1 MKSFNINSTVKVRL
15 TKYGEELHKKD
26 WEDFWSSMGRL
37 SEYPYTPYTPDA
49 DGYVEFQMWDLME
62 KFGKHCGWGGDLP
75 FDTVIL
81 IEDNDLKGKVET
93 DEKKLLKECR
103 QTGRTN
109 ATTEKVL
116 KTVFSQMTD
125 KKTLECEIEEYAL
138 GIEQKA
144 KEIGKLKDILDR
156 KEQQL
161 KQMKETDTSKLLKE
175 MENHKSPAEE
185 AYKEIYGIY
194 PVYPSDV
201 RFGYFKTG
209 YNVSKEECKVEEPKP
224 KKLFDVIRNLGYS
237 VDMCYEIVDAVRC
250 WLPEPQSA
258 AGSQNVD
265 VELLV
270 DGFNDCLKK
279 IKDGLG

>member
-103 QTGRTN
+103 QTGRTT

-161 KQMKETDTSKLLKE
+161 KQMKEPDKVLIEGDTATIMGVK
-175 MENHKSPAEE
+175 
-185 AYKEIYGIY
+185 YK
-194 PVYPSDV
+194 
-201 RFGYFKTG
+201 R
-209 YNVSKEECKVEEPKP
+209 VEEPKP

>member
-1 MKSFNINSTVKVRL
+1 MTNNLPEPDDAPWLNL
-15 TKYGEELHKKD
+15 TPQEVEELRYNKQ
-26 WEDFWSSMGRL
+26 ELTSYGR
-37 SEYPYTPYTPDA
+37 EKIRA
-49 DGYVEFQMWDLME
+49 LME
-62 KFGKHCGWGGDLP
+62 
-75 FDTVIL
+75 
-81 IEDNDLKGKVET
+81 
-93 DEKKLLKECR
+93 EKKLLKECR

-161 KQMKETDTSKLLKE
+161 KQMKETDISKVLIEGDTATINGIK
-175 MENHKSPAEE
+175 
-185 AYKEIYGIY
+185 YK
-194 PVYPSDV
+194 
-201 RFGYFKTG
+201 R
-209 YNVSKEECKVEEPKP
+209 VEEPKP

-237 VDMCYEIVDAVRC
+237 VDMCYEIVDAVKEC
-250 WLPEPQSA
+250 LPDEHCNITDYDL
-258 AGSQNVD
+258 GWND
-265 VELLV
+265 VLR
-270 DGFNDCLKK
+270 K

>member
-1 MKSFNINSTVKVRL
+1 MTNNLPENDDAPWLNLTQEEINQLRYDKQKL
-15 TKYGEELHKKD
+15 TDYGREKI
-26 WEDFWSSMGRL
+26 R
-37 SEYPYTPYTPDA
+37 A
-49 DGYVEFQMWDLME
+49 LME
-62 KFGKHCGWGGDLP
+62 
-75 FDTVIL
+75 
-81 IEDNDLKGKVET
+81 
-93 DEKKLLKECR
+93 EKKLLKECR
-103 QTGRTN
+103 QTGRTT

-161 KQMKETDTSKLLKE
+161 KQMKETDTSKVLIEGDTATINGIK
-175 MENHKSPAEE
+175 
-185 AYKEIYGIY
+185 YK
-194 PVYPSDV
+194 
-201 RFGYFKTG
+201 R
-209 YNVSKEECKVEEPKP
+209 VEEPKP

>member
-103 QTGRTN
+103 QTGRTT

-116 KTVFSQMTD
+116 KI
-125 KKTLECEIEEYAL
+125 ECY
-138 GIEQKA
+138 Q
-144 KEIGKLKDILDR
+144 R
-156 KEQQL
+156 KE
-161 KQMKETDTSKLLKE
+161 LLEKRL
-175 MENHKSPAEE
+175 MICYLFTPLSR
-185 AYKEIYGIY
+185 G
-194 PVYPSDV
+194 
-201 RFGYFKTG
+201 FK
-209 YNVSKEECKVEEPKP
+209 
-224 KKLFDVIRNLGYS
+224 
-237 VDMCYEIVDAVRC
+237 
-250 WLPEPQSA
+250 
-258 AGSQNVD
+258 
-265 VELLV
+265 
-270 DGFNDCLKK
+270 
-279 IKDGLG
+279 